1 MKKNTVLL
9 LAVLLLTV
17 SGVTAE
23 NMGGKGQFMKY
34 MAHVNPVPNYVA
46 FIRKN
51 SQQLKISDAQMAQ
64 VMEWNKQNRSKMH
77 EMVISVI
84 EGEKKLAQASLDG
97 VSADE
102 INSMAEAVQKT
113 RLQIVAGK
121 TRCRDRMMEI
131 LDDAQ
136 WSQLT
141 TMVAAK

>member
-1 MKKNTVLL
+1 MKKFTVLL
-9 LAVLLLTV
+9 LAVLLFTV

-23 NMGGKGQFMKY
+23 NMGGKGRFMKY

-77 EMVISVI
+77 EMVMSVI
-84 EGEKKLAQASLDG
+84 EGENKMAQASLDG

-102 INSMAEAVQKT
+102 INSMAEAVHNT
-113 RLQIVAGK
+113 RMQIIVGK

-136 WSQLT
+136 WGQVTAML
-141 TMVAAK
+141 ANK